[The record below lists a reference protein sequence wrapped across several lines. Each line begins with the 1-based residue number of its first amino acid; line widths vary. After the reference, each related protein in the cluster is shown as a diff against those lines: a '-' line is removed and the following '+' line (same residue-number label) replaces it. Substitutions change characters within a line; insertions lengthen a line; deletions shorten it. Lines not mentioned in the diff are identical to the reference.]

1 MARQGRREAILDAAM
16 DLFAR
21 SRGGGVT
28 IQEIA
33 DAAETHKTTL
43 LYHFPSKEVLYDAV
57 LERAIEPVIEMM
69 ENFLATEFTPERLG
83 WYLDEL
89 HRFLRDNPAIPRL
102 LMRELDHGEKYA
114 DHFARVF
121 MPAQQRLA
129 AAEEAG
135 MIAHVEPVF
144 FIHDLHVQIMAYFCH
159 GPLLERLM
167 RTDPYS
173 VDSMILRRQYLVDQ
187 IVRQWRPGKPARAV
201 ETVETVETEPKAPAK
216 RRAG

>member
-1 MARQGRREAILDAAM
+1 M

-33 DAAETHKTTL
+33 DAAGTHKTTL
-43 LYHFPSKEVLYDAV
+43 LYHFPSKQVLYEAV

-69 ENFLATEFTPERLG
+69 EGFLGTEFTPDRLG

-89 HRFLRDNPAIPRL
+89 HRFLRDNPSIPRL
-102 LMRELDHGEKYA
+102 LMRELDYGERYA
-114 DHFARVF
+114 DHFVRVF
-121 MPAQQRLA
+121 TPAEKRLA
-129 AAEEAG
+129 EAEKAG

-144 FIHDLHVQIMAYFCH
+144 FVHDLHVQIMTYFCH

-167 RTDPYS
+167 GTDPYS
-173 VDSMILRRQYLVDQ
+173 VDAMILRRQYLVDQ
-187 IVRQWRPGKPARAV
+187 IVRQWRPGKSR
-201 ETVETVETEPKAPAK
+201 TVKAAPEK
-216 RRAG
+216 GQTKQRAG

>member
-1 MARQGRREAILDAAM
+1 M

-33 DAAETHKTTL
+33 DAAGTHKTTL

-69 ENFLATEFTPERLG
+69 EGFLGTEFTPDRLG

-89 HRFLRDNPAIPRL
+89 HRFLRDNPSIPRL
-102 LMRELDHGEKYA
+102 LMRELDYGERYA
-114 DHFARVF
+114 DHFVRVF
-121 MPAQQRLA
+121 TPAQKRLA
-129 AAEEAG
+129 EAATAG
-135 MIAHVEPVF
+135 TIANVEPVF
-144 FIHDLHVQIMAYFCH
+144 FVHDLHVQIMTYFCH

-167 RTDPYS
+167 GTDPYS
-173 VDSMILRRQYLVDQ
+173 VDAMIQRRQYLVDQ
-187 IVRQWRPGKPARAV
+187 IVRQWRPGKAR
-201 ETVETVETEPKAPAK
+201 TVNAAPEKSEAK

>member
-1 MARQGRREAILDAAM
+1 M

-21 SRGGGVT
+21 SSGGGVT

-33 DAAETHKTTL
+33 DAAGTHKTTL

-57 LERAIEPVIEMM
+57 LQRAIEPVIEMM
-69 ENFLATEFTPERLG
+69 EGFLATEFTPDRLG

-89 HRFLRDNPAIPRL
+89 HRFLRDNPSIPHL
-102 LMRELDHGEKYA
+102 LMSELDHGERYA
-114 DHFARVF
+114 DHFVRVF
-121 MPAQQRLA
+121 VPAQKRLA
-129 AAEEAG
+129 EAEKAG

-144 FIHDLHVQIMAYFCH
+144 FVHDLHVQIMTYFCH

-167 RTDPYS
+167 GSDPYS
-173 VDSMILRRQYLVDQ
+173 VDAMILRRQYLVDQ
-187 IVRQWRPGKPARAV
+187 IARQWRPGISR
-201 ETVETVETEPKAPAK
+201 TVKAAAEKGQTK

>member
-1 MARQGRREAILDAAM
+1 ME
-16 DLFAR
+16 LFAG
-21 SRGGGVT
+21 SRGGSVT

-43 LYHFPSKEVLYDAV
+43 LYHFPSKEVLYEAV
-57 LERAIEPVIEMM
+57 LERALDPVIEMM
-69 ENFLATEFTPERLG
+69 EKFLATEFTPDRLG

-102 LMRELDHGEKYA
+102 LMRELDYGEKYA
-114 DHFARVF
+114 DHFVRVF
-121 MPAQQRLA
+121 TPAKNRLA
-129 AAEEAG
+129 EAEEAG
-135 MIAHVEPVF
+135 MISHVEPVF
-144 FIHDLHVQIMAYFCH
+144 FIHDLHVQIMTYFCH

-167 RTDPYS
+167 GTDPYS

-187 IVRQWRPGKPARAV
+187 IVRQWRPSPSR
-201 ETVETVETEPKAPAK
+201 TVKAPLERSRAK